1 MLGKIARFFFFNF
14 FIRPMVFL
22 YLGVNIRRS
31 FLLPKKGP
39 AILVANHNSHL
50 DTVVLMIAC
59 PRSLFSHLRPVAAA
73 DYWLKG
79 PLLTWFSTHV
89 LNIVPIHR
97 KKEDRPEGSDPL
109 DSIGKALDEGSAV
122 IFFPEGSR
130 GEPEQ
135 MTSFKRGIAILAE
148 RHPDVPV
155 VPVYFQGLGRA
166 LPRGEG
172 LLVPFLCDMYVGE
185 HLYWSGDEEEFMK
198 RLVRRFESLSREGYK
213 PQWE

>member
-1 MLGKIARFFFFNF
+1 MLGRTARFVFFNF
-14 FIRPMVFL
+14 FVRPVVFL
-22 YLGVNIRRS
+22 YLGVNIRRR
-31 FLLPKKGP
+31 FLLPKTGP

-50 DTVVLMIAC
+50 DTMVLMIAC
-59 PRSLFSHLRPVAAA
+59 PSSLFKTLRPVAAA

-79 PLLTWFSTHV
+79 TLLTWFSWNV
-89 LNIVPIHR
+89 LNIVPIFR
-97 KKEDRPEGSDPL
+97 KKEDRPEGADPL
-109 DSIGKALDEGSAV
+109 EPIGEALNEGSAV

-130 GEPEQ
+130 GEPEE
-135 MTSFKRGIAILAE
+135 MSRLKRGIAILAE
-148 RHPDVPV
+148 RHPDVPI

-185 HLYWSGDEEEFMK
+185 HLYWSGDEAEFMT
-198 RLVRRFESLSREGYK
+198 RLARRFESLSREGYK

>member
-1 MLGKIARFFFFNF
+1 MIGRVARFLYFNF
-14 FIRPMVFL
+14 LIRPIVFL
-22 YLGVNIRRS
+22 YLGVNIRRR
-31 FLLPKKGP
+31 FLLPKRGP

-50 DTVVLMIAC
+50 DTMVLMIAC
-59 PRSLFSHLRPVAAA
+59 PRTLFNDLRPVAAA

-79 PLLTWFSTHV
+79 KFLTWFSRNV
-89 LNIVPIHR
+89 LNIVPIYR
-97 KKEDRPEGSDPL
+97 KKEDRPDDADPL
-109 DSIGKALDEGSAV
+109 EPVGQALTEGSAV

-135 MTSFKRGIAILAE
+135 MADFKRGIAILSE
-148 RHPDVPV
+148 RHPEVPV

-172 LLVPFLCDMYVGE
+172 LLVPFLCDMFVGE
-185 HLYWSGDEEEFMK
+185 HLYWSGDEGEFMMK
-198 RLVRRFESLSREGYK
+198 LKRRFESLSREGYK

>member
-109 DSIGKALDEGSAV
+109 DSIGEALDEGSAV
-122 IFFPEGSR
+122 IFSP
-130 GEPEQ
+130 
-135 MTSFKRGIAILAE
+135 KALAE
-148 RHPDVPV
+148 
-155 VPVYFQGLGRA
+155 
-166 LPRGEG
+166 
-172 LLVPFLCDMYVGE
+172 
-185 HLYWSGDEEEFMK
+185 
-198 RLVRRFESLSREGYK
+198 SRSR
-213 PQWE
+213 